1 MRSSAWFRT
10 FLIFL
15 LLTGVVFRFVN
26 LRHKAYWH
34 DEVYTSMRAAGYEGL
49 KIGQELFTNQVI
61 PFGELQKYQQI
72 KPESTL
78 ADTINS
84 LAKEDPQHPPLY
96 FAIARSW
103 MQWFGSSIIAS
114 RLLAVFFSLLA
125 LLLMYALA
133 GELFASHSVALMATT
148 LLALSPFDVLFA
160 QIARQY
166 SLLTATTI
174 GSYWLL
180 VRALQTEVNQPRSR
194 DTNKQRLRLQ
204 WRNWGL
210 YALSVALGLYTH
222 PFFGLTVIGQAVYVG
237 LEWFANR
244 PERSLWGQ
252 TERRRGWVLR
262 FGVAIAAALI
272 LYAPWLW
279 VIITN
284 SQRALSVTSWSQ
296 GFPGMDFFAKL
307 WTLSFTSLFFDL
319 YFDSQLVLTF
329 LLRVPILVLIGVS
342 LYALCRYCDRSVW
355 LLILTSILVP
365 FLLLAVPD
373 LLMESKRSTVSRYLI
388 SCYPGIQLAVA
399 YFLTLNLATSQPG
412 LNAAR
417 KSRRNRLHLLS
428 GLISS
433 DYPLKPWIRQGFFA
447 LLVTGSLASLT
458 VSALS
463 DGWWHIVPS
472 NFNADTARRIS
483 AASSPIVISDFGYD
497 YTNLG
502 DLISLSYSL
511 NKDMPLLLIQVPT
524 WAKTE
529 DFREQIQGKTA
540 IAFRPSEKLRTTLE
554 QTHGPLLQLSP
565 TENLWQLSQ
574 N

>member
-1 MRSSAWFRT
+1 VGFSAWFRT
-10 FLIFL
+10 VLIFL

-26 LRHKAYWH
+26 LKHKAYWH
-34 DEVYTSMRAAGYEGL
+34 DEVYTSMRAAGYKGL
-49 KIGQELFTNQVI
+49 EIGQELFTNQVI

-78 ADTINS
+78 ADTVNS

-96 FAIARSW
+96 FAIARFW

-114 RLLAVFFSLLA
+114 RLLAVFFGLLA
-125 LLLMYALA
+125 ILLMYALA
-133 GELFASHSVALMATT
+133 WELFASHSVALMATT

-160 QIARQY
+160 QTARQY

-180 VRALQTEVNQPRSR
+180 VRALRTGVNQPRNR
-194 DTNKQRLRLQ
+194 DANTQRSKLQ
-204 WRNWGL
+204 WRDWGL
-210 YALSVALGLYTH
+210 YALSVVLGLYTH
-222 PFFGLTVIGQAVYVG
+222 PFFGLTVIGQVVYVG
-237 LEWFANR
+237 LKWFANR
-244 PERSLWGQ
+244 PGRSVSGQ
-252 TERRRGWVLR
+252 AERRRGWVLR

-279 VIITN
+279 VMITN
-284 SQRALSVTSWSQ
+284 AQRALSVTSWSQ
-296 GFPGMDFFAKL
+296 GFPGIDFFAKL

-329 LLRVPILVLIGVS
+329 LLRIPILVLIGVS
-342 LYALCRYCDRSVW
+342 LYALCRRCDRSVW

-373 LLMESKRSTVSRYLI
+373 LLTESRRSTVSRYLI
-388 SCYPGIQLAVA
+388 SCYPGVQLAVA
-399 YFLTLNLATSQPG
+399 YFLTMNLATSRAG
-412 LNAAR
+412 LNAVS
-417 KSRRNRLHLLS
+417 KSRRT
-428 GLISS
+428 SS
-433 DYPLKPWIRQGFFA
+433 NHPLNQWMRRGFFA

-502 DLISLSYSL
+502 DLISLSYLL
-511 NKDMPLLLIQVPT
+511 NENIPLVAVQT
-524 WAKTE
+524 ANWAKTKG
-529 DFREQIQGKTA
+529 FQEQIQGKTA
-540 IAFRPSEKLRTTLE
+540 IAFRPSDKLRIALQ

-565 TENLWQLSQ
+565 TENLWQLSK